1 MEPSNPYRTPS
12 TDVRAPSAGGVDLT
26 GPFDPKGRFGRLS
39 YIAWAVAI
47 SFALNL
53 VELVLGA
60 GLGLAGVKPEAG
72 GPGGGLIMAITL
84 LLSLAA
90 VVATVLFFIR
100 RLHDIDLSG
109 WWALLGLVPIVNVL
123 FGVFAL
129 VKPGTQGPN
138 RFGPP
143 RETKD
148 WERVVGIIGVVLI
161 VLTGL
166 MLVVAL
172 IAVVTN
178 PDLMQQWQ
186 QAMSSP

>member
-1 MEPSNPYRTPS
+1 MESSNPYRTPS

-60 GLGLAGVKPEAG
+60 GLGLAGVQPEAG

-109 WWALLGLVPIVNVL
+109 SWALLGLVP
-123 FGVFAL
+123 
-129 VKPGTQGPN
+129 TSTYSSESS
-138 RFGPP
+138 R
-143 RETKD
+143 
-148 WERVVGIIGVVLI
+148 W
-161 VLTGL
+161 
-166 MLVVAL
+166 
-172 IAVVTN
+172 
-178 PDLMQQWQ
+178 
-186 QAMSSP
+186 SSPAPRARIDSVRRARPRIGSGSSGSSASC